1 MEQFDAVKKKA
12 ARLARKNERER
23 YYASA
28 ANVTVEE
35 WLGLDK
41 EERKAWKNKIDDAD
55 KKVLDEERE
64 MRQAKA
70 EAEKL
75 KREAARPSSK
85 KPVKKPPLQVGPGAT
100 RLSLITGLMDAPT
113 NKKWNMF
120 LIEGPYWNYLMN
132 FIDRKNIFRR
142 RRDLVEEAVLITCA
156 KIGKFMVAKRYKYP
170 DVGKGY
176 FRAFIK
182 CVAYRAAMDLLKKN
196 QRQEHLLDNRG
207 ASDFDAA
214 YEDLLKSC
222 EKHSKK
228 LVNMKVAGGIDLEI
242 TPSTE
247 HELDVY
253 DASAGFERNIK
264 SDVSNGIRK
273 KMHNNARL
281 DHNPFIED
289 EMPSNYSPADFFDYL
304 TNISKEDLK
313 WVQKLQLH
321 VLYIALGY
329 VLTNN
334 KISVDKREMLRLRY
348 GCDWKVA
355 DIYASKRFKM
365 KTRDDFDV
373 TMSRA
378 TGELRKEVKCWW
390 DLVAPD
396 KNDFADETVLCLW
409 RNLSND
415 YDRAKIANDLQD
427 KAIKKAGRIG

>member
-1 MEQFDAVKKKA
+1 
-12 ARLARKNERER
+12 
-23 YYASA
+23 
-28 ANVTVEE
+28 
-35 WLGLDK
+35 
-41 EERKAWKNKIDDAD
+41 
-55 KKVLDEERE
+55 
-64 MRQAKA
+64 
-70 EAEKL
+70 
-75 KREAARPSSK
+75 
-85 KPVKKPPLQVGPGAT
+85 
-100 RLSLITGLMDAPT
+100 
-113 NKKWNMF
+113 
-120 LIEGPYWNYLMN
+120 
-132 FIDRKNIFRR
+132 
-142 RRDLVEEAVLITCA
+142 
-156 KIGKFMVAKRYKYP
+156 
-170 DVGKGY
+170 
-176 FRAFIK
+176 
-182 CVAYRAAMDLLKKN
+182 
-196 QRQEHLLDNRG
+196 
-207 ASDFDAA
+207 
-214 YEDLLKSC
+214 
-222 EKHSKK
+222 
-228 LVNMKVAGGIDLEI
+228 
-242 TPSTE
+242 
-247 HELDVY
+247 
-253 DASAGFERNIK
+253 
-264 SDVSNGIRK
+264 
-273 KMHNNARL
+273 MHNISRL

>member
-1 MEQFDAVKKKA
+1 
-12 ARLARKNERER
+12 
-23 YYASA
+23 
-28 ANVTVEE
+28 
-35 WLGLDK
+35 
-41 EERKAWKNKIDDAD
+41 
-55 KKVLDEERE
+55 
-64 MRQAKA
+64 
-70 EAEKL
+70 
-75 KREAARPSSK
+75 
-85 KPVKKPPLQVGPGAT
+85 
-100 RLSLITGLMDAPT
+100 
-113 NKKWNMF
+113 
-120 LIEGPYWNYLMN
+120 
-132 FIDRKNIFRR
+132 
-142 RRDLVEEAVLITCA
+142 VEEAVLITCA

-196 QRQEHLLDNRG
+196 QRQEHLFDNRD

-222 EKHSKK
+222 DKHSKK

-247 HELDVY
+247 HDLDVY

-264 SDVSNGIRK
+264 SDVSSGIRK
-273 KMHNNARL
+273 KMHNISRL

-348 GCDWKVA
+348 GCDWKVS
-355 DIYASKRFKM
+355 DIYASERFKSL
-365 KTRDDFDV
+365 KRSAFDAK
-373 TMSRA
+373 MSHA
-378 TGELRKEVKCWW
+378 TDELQKEAESWW
-390 DLVAPD
+390 EMVAPAE
-396 KNDFADETVLCLW
+396 NDFADETVLNLW
-409 RNLSND
+409 RKLSSDHN
-415 YDRAKIANDLQD
+415 RAQIANDLQD
-427 KAIKKAGRIG
+427 KANEKAGRIG